1 MLEKML
7 IFVSGANNN
16 NKFYHVKFRDGT
28 VTTRYGRVGT
38 DGVSSSKPGTEATFN
53 SVVGAKLR
61 KGYIETPILTSE
73 IDTNKSI
80 DGAKLG
86 EVAKKTLT
94 VSAGDL
100 ALEKLIDKLAAQN
113 QHDIMSQ
120 SGGMIKVNSDGLIRT
135 PLGLVDIPAINE
147 AESILSQMKKNF
159 TPTQLDKY
167 LTLIPQEVPRVRGW
181 QDTFISSTEDFQKQE
196 EFLNQLKQSIAWYQK
211 KEQAAREA
219 ATEEDTSTYDN
230 LFKYKLSA
238 FTSADSK
245 EFDRV
250 EKFFRTHANSRHT
263 SYNMRLKNI
272 YRIVDAN
279 SEFDKVSTEI
289 GNVRELWHGT
299 RVHNVMSILSKGLFI
314 PPINDASI
322 RIAGRM
328 FGDGCYFSDQST
340 KSLNYSQGYWDRSSP
355 RDNNCF
361 MFLADVAMG
370 NEFHPR
376 THGPA
381 GVREAY
387 FGKNR
392 LGSPYNSINVRGGT
406 AGVVNNEMIVW
417 KLNQINLKYL
427 CEFSE

>member
-16 NKFYHVKFRDGT
+16 NKFYHVTFRDGM

-38 DGVSSSKPGTEATFN
+38 EGVSSSKPGTEASFN
-53 SVVGAKLR
+53 SVVGGKLR
-61 KGYIETPILTSE
+61 KGYIETPILSSE
-73 IDTNKSI
+73 IDTNKSVNKS
-80 DGAKLG
+80 KLG

-147 AESILSQMKKNF
+147 AETILSQMKKNF
-159 TPTQLDKY
+159 VPTQLDKY

-181 QDTFISSTEDFQKQE
+181 QDTFISTPSDFQKQE
-196 EFLNQLKQSIAWYQK
+196 EFLNQLRQSIAWYQK
-211 KEQAAREA
+211 KEEAAREA

-238 FTSADSK
+238 FTADDSK
-245 EFDRV
+245 EFSRV
-250 EKFFRTHANSRHT
+250 EKFFRANASARHS
-263 SYNMRLKNI
+263 SYKLRLKNI

-279 SEFDKVSTEI
+279 SEFDRVAKEI

-299 RVHNVMSILSKGLFI
+299 RVYNVMSILSKGLFI
-314 PPINDASI
+314 PPVNDTSI

-328 FGDGCYFSDQST
+328 FGDGCYLSDQST
-340 KSLNYSQGYWDRSSP
+340 KSLNYSQGYWDRSAP

-376 THGPA
+376 TSGYH
-381 GVREAY
+381 GVRDAY
-387 FGKNR
+387 FGKDR
-392 LGSPYNSINVRGGT
+392 SGKAYNSINVQGGT
-406 AGVVNNEMIVW
+406 AGVMNNEMIVW